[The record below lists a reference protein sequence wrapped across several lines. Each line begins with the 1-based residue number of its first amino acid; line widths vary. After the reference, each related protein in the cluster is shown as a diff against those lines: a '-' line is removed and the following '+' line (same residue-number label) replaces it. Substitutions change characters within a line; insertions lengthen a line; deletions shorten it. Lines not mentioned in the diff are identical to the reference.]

1 MALGDSCSV
10 VYLQY
15 FNFFLISFL
24 SLTFVWE
31 KFFITTLNK
40 NFIFF
45 LLLAIENN
53 IIVCYNNVVIKYMQP
68 CAVLL

>member
-1 MALGDSCSV
+1 MGEIF
-10 VYLQY
+10 YNY
-15 FNFFLISFL
+15 F
-24 SLTFVWE
+24 E
-31 KFFITTLNK
+31 QKFH
-40 NFIFF
+40 FF